1 MTDKTSRP
9 KAAVT
14 TDSQLKNLGRTLEA
28 RAIDAI
34 DDLLARAFGHGAS
47 EAILERAAQ
56 QINALAECE
65 SWGKGLRERY
75 SRDDHILSRYIK
87 ADIEK
92 MELLRSTLEYT
103 ENPGLGHNSRLTA
116 DEEDLVVRHW
126 QLVESEAHR
135 IARRNTELHDRLT
148 AVGRAEL
155 EKAVRR
161 FDITRDVTF
170 GAFVKMR
177 IRGCMLNY
185 LDRVWNP
192 EPKPQGWADDRNK
205 RWFEGMTRAPRSVD
219 WISTPAPP
227 ESRLIPG
234 KRSQGMI
241 EAALA
246 KLNPRQRTVYRGR
259 RLTKPPKTRAEL
271 ARQLGIADETQIS
284 RIERQAVRKMGGLK
298 EP

>member
-1 MTDKTSRP
+1 MKTSRP

-14 TDSQLKNLGRTLEA
+14 NDSQLKNLGRTLEA

-34 DDLLARAFGHGAS
+34 DDLLAQAFGHGAS
-47 EAILERAAQ
+47 ERILERAAQ
-56 QINALAECE
+56 QINDWAECE

-75 SRDDHILSRYIK
+75 THDDHILSRYIK
-87 ADIEK
+87 DDIEK
-92 MELLRSTLEYT
+92 LELLRSALEHT
-103 ENPGLGHNSRLTA
+103 GKPGLGHNSRLTA

-126 QLVESEAHR
+126 PLVESEAHR
-135 IARRNTELHDRLT
+135 IARRDTELHDRLT
-148 AVGRAEL
+148 AIGRAEL

-161 FDITRDVTF
+161 FDITRNVKF

-185 LDRVWNP
+185 LDRVWNR
-192 EPKPQGWADDRNK
+192 EPKPQAWADDRNK

-219 WISTPAPP
+219 WTSTPAPP

-234 KRSQGMI
+234 KHSQSMR

-246 KLNPRQRTVYRGR
+246 KLNPRQQAVWRGR
-259 RLTKPPKTRAEL
+259 VLRKPPLSRRAI
-271 ARQLGIADETQIS
+271 ARQLGIADVTQIS
-284 RIERQAVRKMGGLK
+284 RIERQALRKMRGLK